1 MTTKAFTIVAL
12 LLGTISCTSSQP
24 TPAAAPAVVKPVP
37 VKDEEGNVLTEPE
50 KVRSKQVQNDN
61 RGVKI
66 VTVGNANGNYTL
78 GCNMKAENCLTPVP
92 GRDYYLFNKNSKWKM
107 PGATK
112 SITLSWIQ
120 DWSVKYPNG
129 ENIALIPVEGGDPQE
144 MGMYWLDSWTADTKP
159 AKAQ

>member
-1 MTTKAFTIVAL
+1 MKAHGLGMAL
-12 LLGTISCTSSQP
+12 LLVGTISCTSSRP
-24 TPAAAPAVVKPVP
+24 TPEPAAAPAVVKVIP
-37 VKDEEGNVLTEPE
+37 VKDEDGNELTEPE

-66 VTVGNANGNYTL
+66 ISVGNANGSYVL
-78 GCNMKAENCLTPVP
+78 GCNMKADNCVTPIP
-92 GRDYYLFNKNSKWKM
+92 GRDYYVFNKNTKWKI

-129 ENIALIPVEGGDPQE
+129 ENIALIPAEGGDPQE
-144 MGMYWLDSWTADTKP
+144 MGMYWLDSWSAGTKP
-159 AKAQ
+159 SK